1 MKTTSIIK
9 KSHFFAIATF
19 FVLLSLSFKTKAQ
32 STELR
37 IPTISLDET
46 AYIEVEPDIAI
57 ISVQVYLEGREAA
70 EIEERAYQ
78 KAAAIVKVF
87 KEKYDIKADD
97 YETTQNTLNDQRWK
111 NQPTKAITL
120 GFEVTLKKLDKIDQ
134 FRNDVIEAGATVF
147 RIQSFE
153 NKNAE
158 KYVNQAAELALKKAM
173 KNAANLAEIASMK
186 LGNPLSIR
194 VQNQS
199 IRPEM
204 ISTKAAGGL
213 MMMSDSSV
221 QSRDDEPTVN
231 KTKVRYRATIYA
243 EFEMYK

>member
-1 MKTTSIIK
+1 MRIFLFSVFT
-9 KSHFFAIATF
+9 
-19 FVLLSLSFKTKAQ
+19 LLLTPTIFAQ
-32 STELR
+32 SSVIEQR

-46 AYIEVEPDIAI
+46 AYVEVEPDVAI

-70 EIEERAYQ
+70 EIEEKAYQ

-87 KEKYDIKADD
+87 KEKYGIKADD

-111 NQPTKAITL
+111 TQPTKAITL

-153 NKNAE
+153 NRNAE
-158 KYVNQAAELALKKAM
+158 QYVNKAAELALKKAM
-173 KNAANLAEIASMK
+173 KNAAKLAEIAAMQ

-199 IRPEM
+199 LRPEM
-204 ISTKAAGGL
+204 VSAKSAGI
-213 MMMSDSSV
+213 MMMSDNGA
-221 QSRDDEPTVN
+221 QSRNDEPTVN
-231 KTKVRYRATIYA
+231 KTKVRYRATVYV
-243 EFEMYK
+243 EFEMYKE